1 MRYHLPTCPKRYA
14 AGNAG
19 RNHKIDMK
27 LRTIATL
34 AALVLMAYSMTS
46 CITTETTITD
56 PDGTTT
62 TTKTTAPAPGYDAAA
77 VVLAGGVA
85 GKIVADK

>member
-1 MRYHLPTCPKRYA
+1 
-14 AGNAG
+14 
-19 RNHKIDMK
+19 MK
-27 LRTIATL
+27 PRTIATL
-34 AALVLMAYSMTS
+34 AALALMAWSMTS

-62 TTKTTAPAPGYDAAA
+62 TTKVTAPAPGYDAAA

-85 GKIVADK
+85 GRIVSEK

>member
-1 MRYHLPTCPKRYA
+1 MRT
-14 AGNAG
+14 
-19 RNHKIDMK
+19 
-27 LRTIATL
+27 RTIITI
-34 AALVLMAYSMTS
+34 AALALMAYSMTA
-46 CITTETTITD
+46 CITTTTTTTA

-62 TTKTTAPAPGYDAAA
+62 TIKTTAPAPGYDAAA